1 MSRNKTWMLMLW
13 FFLCSI
19 HMIAQTDYYY
29 HNGNKIPLILNENKV
44 CVSIPKDCDIISEK
58 IRANVQVI
66 ETIKDEFFDIFVISR
81 SDYEELES
89 SDSLKDAAK
98 SVIIT
103 NSYITTGG
111 VEVFSTPYLGIK
123 LKREEDIDILTSYA
137 EQYRLRIV
145 KNMPSMPLWYI
156 LSVTLECENSPLECA
171 NELFES
177 GYFAASV
184 PDLVSNSML
193 TAILNIS
200 SIKTDL
206 SFGFYNL
213 QGQRMNG
220 LQKGINIINGNKIMV
235 K

>member
-1 MSRNKTWMLMLW
+1 
-13 FFLCSI
+13 
-19 HMIAQTDYYY
+19 MIAQTDYYY

-44 CVSIPKDCDIISEK
+44 CVSIPKDCGIISEK

-66 ETIKDEFFDIFVISR
+66 ETIKDEFFDIFVIRR

-156 LSVTLECENSPLECA
+156 LSVTLECENSPLKCA

-184 PDLVSNSML
+184 PDLASSHLL
-193 TAILNIS
+193 TTVRSIS
-200 SIKTDL
+200 TEKTD
-206 SFGFYNL
+206 SFLETYNL
-213 QGQRMNG
+213 QGQRING
-220 LQKGINIINGNKIMV
+220 LQKGLNIVEGKKVWV